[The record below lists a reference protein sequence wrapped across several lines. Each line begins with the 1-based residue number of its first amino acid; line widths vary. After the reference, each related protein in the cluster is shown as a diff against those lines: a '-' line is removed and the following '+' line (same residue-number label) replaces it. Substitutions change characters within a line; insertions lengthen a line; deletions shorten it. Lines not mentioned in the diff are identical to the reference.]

1 MNRVEKE
8 FDHKYPGKRADIRN
22 HILKELKRIR
32 IVGFPER
39 NDLSGMAASLTKNIL
54 TILEE

>member
-1 MNRVEKE
+1 MNNNERE
-8 FDHKYPGKRADIRN
+8 FDIKYPGKRAAIRN

-39 NDLSGMAASLTKNIL
+39 RDISGMAASITKNII
-54 TILEE
+54 TILGE

>member
-1 MNRVEKE
+1 MNRTEKE
-8 FDHKYPGKRADIRN
+8 FDVKYPGKRAQIRN
-22 HILKELKRIR
+22 HILKELRRIR

-39 NDLSGMAASLTKNIL
+39 TDISGMAASLTKNIL